1 MSRVQESVNGAR
13 DEILGRVREALRDVP
28 EDERPDDVH
37 VPRDYRH
44 TGDAGVDRLAL
55 FAERVEHYEATVLTV
70 TDDSLAA
77 AVATRLAERGVHRI
91 VVPLDLPDEWL
102 ATTDVDVVRD
112 DGTLTARRLDEIDG
126 VVTGCAI
133 AVAETGTFVLD
144 AGAAQGRRALTL
156 VPDYHLCVVL
166 AGQVVTTVPE
176 AVARLDPMRPLTWVS
191 GPSAT
196 SDIELS
202 RVEGVHGPRTLDVLL
217 VDR

>member
-1 MSRVQESVNGAR
+1 MNRVQESVNDAR

-28 EDERPDDVH
+28 GDERAEDVT

-44 TGDAGVDRLAL
+44 TGDPSVDRLAL

-77 AVATRLAERGVHRI
+77 AIASRLAERGIHDL

-102 ATTDVDVVRD
+102 AATDVEVVRD
-112 DGTLTARRLDEIDG
+112 DGTLTPRRLDELDG

-166 AGQVVTTVPE
+166 AGQVVATVPE